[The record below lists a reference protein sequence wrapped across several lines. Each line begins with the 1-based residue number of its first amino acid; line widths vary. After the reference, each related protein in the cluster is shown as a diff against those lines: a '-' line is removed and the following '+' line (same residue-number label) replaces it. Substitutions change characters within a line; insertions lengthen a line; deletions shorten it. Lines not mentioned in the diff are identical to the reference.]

1 MGQNQLE
8 RQIADYIVK
17 YKENH
22 YRLAYS
28 YVKNAEDALD
38 IVQESIYK
46 ALSSVDTLK
55 NSAYIKTWF
64 CRIIINT
71 SLDFLRKRKNEVLV
85 DDQIL
90 NNYNLEVT
98 DTYQDIDLKKAM
110 EELPEN
116 YRTLIIL
123 RYFED
128 MKLEDIAE
136 TLNENL
142 STVKTRLY
150 KALEKLQLKLEV

>member
-17 YKENH
+17 YKENY

-64 CRIIINT
+64 YRIVINT

-150 KALEKLQLKLEV
+150 KALEKLQIKLEV